1 MKRLIDDGRPW
12 MIKFHCA
19 NHRIELAV
27 KDILKDSAFSEVD
40 KQYLTIFNLMKNS
53 GVVKSDVKSAAKALD
68 ISCYTLPKITG
79 TRFGSHRKKAYT
91 RLLNMWPA
99 LITALENT
107 IAYRKNKRMEKV
119 EKPCK
124 SKPREAAYH
133 E

>member
-1 MKRLIDDGRPW
+1 

-19 NHRIELAV
+19 NHGIKLAV
-27 KDILKDSAFSEVD
+27 KDVLKDSAFTEVD
-40 KQYLTIFNLMKNS
+40 KQYLAIFNLMKNS
-53 GVVKSDVKSAAKALD
+53 GAVKNDMKSAAKALD
-68 ISCYTLPKITG
+68 ISCYTLPKMTG
-79 TRFGSHRKKAYT
+79 TRFVSHRKKSYT

-107 IAYRKNKRMEKV
+107 LAYHKNKRMEKV

>member
-1 MKRLIDDGRPW
+1 
-12 MIKFHCA
+12 MIKFHWA

-27 KDILKDSAFSEVD
+27 KDVLKDSAFSEVD
-40 KQYLTIFNLMKNS
+40 KQYLAIFNLMKNLCA
-53 GVVKSDVKSAAKALD
+53 VKSDVKSAAKALD
-68 ISCYTLPKITG
+68 ISCYTLPKITR
-79 TRFGSHRKKAYT
+79 TCFVSHRKKAYT